1 MTEGEVVG
9 KVRTDK
15 TANPVNGFDDGV
27 VEVVDNGNPE
37 TLFEKLEHRVGS
49 DEARPTRHQNR

>member
-1 MTEGEVVG
+1 VTECEVVG
-9 KVRTDK
+9 KVRTNK

-27 VEVVDNGNPE
+27 VEVVDYGNPE
-37 TLFEKLEHRVGS
+37 TLLEKLKHGVGS